1 LMKSLEE
8 EHFGLAFGLFMHYD
22 MRLTM
27 CRSSSRFP
35 RWRRRSTTTTP
46 TGTCRSPCSTTPSSR
61 MKS

>member
-8 EHFGLAFGLFMHYD
+8 QHFGLAFGLFMHYD

-27 CRSSSRFP
+27 PKLLQVS

-46 TGTCRSPCSTTPSSR
+46 TGTCRSPCCTTPSSR